1 MGKQGKKRV
10 VLKIGTGTL
19 TKGTGAI
26 SRGKLEDIGRQIV
39 KLENEYEFIIV
50 SSGAIAVAKQ
60 FVDLEGAGKNI
71 NVKQALAAIGQPH
84 LMRIIQESFRELKLL
99 TAQCLISYSDIEHEQ
114 SKNNIV
120 NTINV
125 LLENNYIPIIN
136 ENDTVA
142 TEEIKFGDND
152 KLAALTAVLLEVDLL
167 VMATNTYGLYNIDPN
182 DPSSSNNLTTISEIT
197 DIDAILNQLPNT
209 KSKQGS
215 GGIKSKMQAA
225 AIAQKASIETWLV
238 NGFEDD
244 FLVKAMQNKV
254 EFTKVC

>member
-1 MGKQGKKRV
+1 M

-19 TKGTGAI
+19 TKNTDTI

-39 KLENEYEFIIV
+39 KLSDEYEFIIV

-60 FVDLEGAGKNI
+60 FVDLEGSGKDI

-99 TAQCLISYSDIEHEQ
+99 TAQCLISYSDIEQKQ
-114 SKNNIV
+114 SKQNIV

-125 LLENNYIPIIN
+125 LLENNYIPVIN

-152 KLAALTAVLLEVDLL
+152 KLAALTAVLLEVDLF
-167 VMATNTYGLYNIDPN
+167 VMATNTYGLYNN
-182 DPSSSNNLTTISEIT
+182 DPGTTDDLKTISTIT
-197 DIDAILNQLPNT
+197 DIEAILSQLSDT
-209 KSKQGS
+209 KSLQGS

-225 AIAQKASIETWLV
+225 GITQKAGIETWLV

-244 FLVKAMQNKV
+244 FLLKAIENKV
-254 EFTKVC
+254 AFTKVC

>member
-1 MGKQGKKRV
+1 M

-19 TKGTGAI
+19 TKNTDTI

-39 KLENEYEFIIV
+39 KLSDEYEFIIV

-60 FVDLEGAGKNI
+60 FVDLEGSGKDI

-99 TAQCLISYSDIEHEQ
+99 TAQCLISYSDIEQKQ
-114 SKNNIV
+114 SKQNIV

-125 LLENNYIPIIN
+125 LLENNYIPVIN

-152 KLAALTAVLLEVDLL
+152 KLAALTAVLLEVDLF
-167 VMATNTYGLYNIDPN
+167 VMATNTYGLYNN
-182 DPSSSNNLTTISEIT
+182 DPDTTDDLKTISTIT
-197 DIDAILNQLPNT
+197 DIEAILSQLPDT
-209 KSKQGS
+209 KSLQGS

-225 AIAQKASIETWLV
+225 GITQKAGIETWLV

-244 FLVKAMQNKV
+244 FLLKAIENKV
-254 EFTKVC
+254 AFTKVC